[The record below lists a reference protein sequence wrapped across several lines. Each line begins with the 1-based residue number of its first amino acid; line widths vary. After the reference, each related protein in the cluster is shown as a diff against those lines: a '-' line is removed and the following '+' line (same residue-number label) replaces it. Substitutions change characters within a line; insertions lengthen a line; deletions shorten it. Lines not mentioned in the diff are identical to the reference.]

1 MKLPSS
7 PFTRTEA
14 FDSGLNRGDW
24 RQLVAEHRL
33 REVYPGWF
41 VEAEAEDTVQ
51 LRIAIMRRIL
61 DDHHVLARRSAA
73 WVQGLNLLDYR
84 GFPTT
89 PPVEVVTRDQR
100 LRPRTPLITAY
111 AADDLIASDVIEVD
125 GLRVTSPLRTAADL
139 ARLAPRSDALVSVDA
154 FLHQHLFTPEEFEKS
169 LVRWKKRRGVR
180 QAWEIADLA
189 DGRSESGGESRMR
202 LRVIDLG
209 LPRPEC
215 QIDVVDPLGVPKY
228 RLDMGWRRWRLAL
241 EYDGE
246 EFHGEEY
253 ADHDEKRR
261 EWIARRGWR
270 VEVFKKEH
278 IFTASRAFEDTVSS
292 LVREVR
298 WSA

>member
-7 PFTRTEA
+7 PFTRADALE
-14 FDSGLNRGDW
+14 GGVNRGDW
-24 RQLVAEHRL
+24 RQLVAERRL

-41 VEAEAEDTVQ
+41 VDADMEDTVQ

-61 DDHHVLARRSAA
+61 ADHHVVARRSAA
-73 WVQGLNLLDYR
+73 WVHGLNLLDYR

-89 PPVEVVTRDQR
+89 PPIEVVTSDQR

-111 AADDLIASDVIEVD
+111 AADDLLSSDVVEID
-125 GLRVTSPLRTAADL
+125 GLLVTSPLRTAADL
-139 ARLAPRSDALVSVDA
+139 ARFAPRSDALVSVDA
-154 FLHQHLFTPEEFEKS
+154 FLHRQLVTPEEFEKS

-209 LPRPEC
+209 LPRPEL
-215 QIDVVDPLGVPKY
+215 QIDVVDPLGVPQY

-241 EYDGE
+241 EYDGQ

-253 ADHDEKRR
+253 ADHDNRRR
-261 EWIARRGWR
+261 EWIGRRGWT
-270 VEVFKKEH
+270 VEVFTKEH
-278 IFTASRAFEDTVSS
+278 IFTASRVFEDRVSS
-292 LVREVR
+292 LVRDLR